1 MKITL
6 EQLRS
11 LIQEE
16 ASRQAGSSLHE
27 VTMRQMRQYVKG
39 LDVQQQEIIK
49 KSVEDFDMIVELQRR
64 VTALEAK
71 VK

>member
-16 ASRQAGSSLHE
+16 ASRQAGVRLNEETETDIDKLTDMVVSNAN
-27 VTMRQMRQYVKG
+27 TMG
-39 LDVQQQEIIK
+39 EILK
-49 KSVEDFDMIVELQRR
+49 RL
-64 VTALEAK
+64 TALENKAK
-71 VK
+71 

>member
-16 ASRQAGSSLHE
+16 ASRQAGARLNEATDIDKLTDMVVSNANTMGEVKSLTE
-27 VTMRQMRQYVKG
+27 SETP
-39 LDVQQQEIIK
+39 D
-49 KSVEDFDMIVELQRR
+49 
-64 VTALEAK
+64 
-71 VK
+71 

>member
-27 VTMRQMRQYVKG
+27 VTMRQYVKG